1 MALTHLQQINT
12 RYGFPLDRSWTLKDW
27 TELVGLPPHAVDAII
42 SKGEAAYY
50 TNYRSVREKGTFRKG
65 RDVPPKQ
72 KLSPSQWGRAR
83 LAAFVNKIQ
92 AGRTLDHDTEI
103 YSRIKHLLK
112 KPPKN

>member
-1 MALTHLQQINT
+1 MGITHLQQINK

-27 TELVGLPPHAVDAII
+27 TELVGIPPHAVDTII
-42 SKGEAAYY
+42 SKGEAAYH

-72 KLSPSQWGRAR
+72 KLSPTQWGRSR

-103 YSRIKHLLK
+103 YARIKHLLK
-112 KPPKN
+112 MPPQN